1 MAPCSDLHHKNLIKQ
16 YLASILDFKNIW
28 YCLFIFWATPKPCFL
43 ENSWGISLSG
53 ACMRNSLWS
62 FGPHGRE
69 LWGQRESYV
78 HLVNTAMVMIRTCS
92 GGLCTDIHRRA
103 SFSVLFWRDSADTI
117 FTTGISVCPEHNFKV
132 SNETFTWI
140 PDITAHIH
148 FLSSCPPGLSS
159 EMAQPRKR
167 SPPTPAQIWY
177 LGFSLGLSGMY
188 QNRKPM
194 YWPTLLGT
202 DTRSRITLSLTVKC
216 TVLFSCS
223 QRITLSFLGLFVIE
237 NPFPIG
243 IWSSLPCFKFLR
255 WVETISKVKLY
266 EIAKYQ
272 LFFFFF
278 NLKEGRRG
286 GRKA

>member
-16 YLASILDFKNIW
+16 YLALILDFKNIW

-117 FTTGISVCPEHNFKV
+117 FTTGISVCPEHNFEV

-159 EMAQPRKR
+159 EMPQPRKR
-167 SPPTPAQIWY
+167 SPPH
-177 LGFSLGLSGMY
+177 
-188 QNRKPM
+188 
-194 YWPTLLGT
+194 
-202 DTRSRITLSLTVKC
+202 
-216 TVLFSCS
+216 SCS
-223 QRITLSFLGLFVIE
+223 DLIPGLFLGPLWDVPKPKAHVLA
-237 NPFPIG
+237 NPPWYRHQVQNHSVFDSQVHCPFLLLLKDHTILP
-243 IWSSLPCFKFLR
+243 WSFCHWESISHWDLEFTSLLQIFEMGWNNK
-255 WVETISKVKLY
+255 
-266 EIAKYQ
+266 
-272 LFFFFF
+272 
-278 NLKEGRRG
+278 
-286 GRKA
+286 